1 MKKSIKK
8 AAVLSIT
15 ALMLAFPAMFAGCK
29 NTKNPMDSSTPSYS
43 SEMSSTSSDSSSAS
57 SSGASSDTS
66 ASLIESNGA
75 TEEIVATAILRQGST
90 GNEVKEVQRRLKA
103 WGYYNGSVDGVF
115 GAGTRSA
122 VIAFQ
127 KKNGL
132 TADGVVGKSTYK
144 ALGMN
149 SSYQALAGSSSSG
162 SSSSSSQGVNGFS
175 SSEVYLLAK
184 TIYAE
189 GRGEPYTGQVA
200 IGAVVLNR
208 VRSSQFPNSISGVV
222 YQKHAFTAVT
232 DGQINLTPND
242 TAMKAAKDAVNGWDP
257 TGGALYYYNPAVAT
271 SSWIF
276 DRQTV
281 TVIGKHVFAI

>member
-1 MKKSIKK
+1 MKKSTKRNLI
-8 AAVLSIT
+8 
-15 ALMLAFPAMFAGCK
+15 LA
-29 NTKNPMDSSTPSYS
+29 T
-43 SEMSSTSSDSSSAS
+43 
-57 SSGASSDTS
+57 
-66 ASLIESNGA
+66 
-75 TEEIVATAILRQGST
+75 VATALALTAAASALQIKENRVDTPAQAIVSVQTAVLKQGAT
-90 GNEVKEVQRRLKA
+90 GGEVKEVQRRLKL
-103 WGYYNGSVDGVF
+103 WGYYNGVVDGVF

-122 VIAFQ
+122 VVAFQ

-132 TADGVVGKSTYK
+132 TADGVVGKATYK

-149 SSYQALAGSSSSG
+149 SSYQALLGQGGSQTQTQN
-162 SSSSSSQGVNGFS
+162 QGGYT

-208 VRSSQFPNSISGVV
+208 VRNSAFPNTISGVV
-222 YQKHAFTAVT
+222 YQKHAFTAVS
-232 DGQINLTPND
+232 DGQINLTPNE
-242 TAMKAAKDAVNGWDP
+242 TAMKAARDAINGWDP

-271 SSWIF
+271 SAWIF
-276 DRQTV
+276 DRQTI

>member
-8 AAVLSIT
+8 AILSAAIAGAFTLPVAVT
-15 ALMLAFPAMFAGCK
+15 AAVRSVHNADTIYMQNEQTAV
-29 NTKNPMDSSTPSYS
+29 ST
-43 SEMSSTSSDSSSAS
+43 A
-57 SSGASSDTS
+57 
-66 ASLIESNGA
+66 
-75 TEEIVATAILRQGST
+75 VLRQGAK
-90 GNEVKEVQRRLKA
+90 GGEVKEVQRRLKQ

-115 GAGTRSA
+115 GAGTRAA

-132 TADGVVGKSTYK
+132 KADGVVGKATYQ

-149 SSYQALAGSSSSG
+149 DSYQALNSG
-162 SSSSSSQGVNGFS
+162 TTQTGGMNGFS
-175 SSEVYLLAK
+175 SSEVYLLAR

-189 GRGEPYTGQVA
+189 GRGEPYVGQVA

-208 VRSSQFPNSISGVV
+208 VRNPQFPNTISGVV
-222 YQKHAFTAVT
+222 YQKHAFTAVS
-232 DGQINLTPND
+232 DGQINLTPNE
-242 TAMKAAKDAVNGWDP
+242 TAMKAARDAINGWDP

-271 SSWIF
+271 SAWIF

>member
-1 MKKSIKK
+1 MKKSIRKGVLAVAIAATLTLPAAIGVGVSFVREDSAK
-8 AAVLSIT
+8 TQMEVVLSAAV
-15 ALMLAFPAMFAGCK
+15 
-29 NTKNPMDSSTPSYS
+29 
-43 SEMSSTSSDSSSAS
+43 
-57 SSGASSDTS
+57 
-66 ASLIESNGA
+66 
-75 TEEIVATAILRQGST
+75 LRQGST
-90 GNEVKEVQRRLKA
+90 GGEVKEVQRRLKK

-115 GAGTRSA
+115 GAGTRAA

-132 TADGVVGKSTYK
+132 TADGVVGKATYQ

-149 SSYQALAGSSSSG
+149 DSYNSLAGSTATQTG
-162 SSSSSSQGVNGFS
+162 GMNGFS

-208 VRSSQFPNSISGVV
+208 VSDKAFPNTISGVV
-222 YQKHAFTAVT
+222 YQKHAFTAVS

-242 TAMKAAKDAVNGWDP
+242 TAMKAARDAINGWDP
-257 TGGALYYYNPAVAT
+257 TGGALYYYNPAIAT
-271 SSWIF
+271 SAWIF

>member
-1 MKKSIKK
+1 MKKKTVRIACIALLALGLGGVSATAV
-8 AAVLSIT
+8 AAMQT
-15 ALMLAFPAMFAGCK
+15 
-29 NTKNPMDSSTPSYS
+29 
-43 SEMSSTSSDSSSAS
+43 SEKVVCVAQ
-57 SSGASSDTS
+57 GEENA
-66 ASLIESNGA
+66 IE
-75 TEEIVATAILRQGST
+75 TAILKQGAK
-90 GNEVKEVQRRLKA
+90 GDEVKEVQRRLKN
-103 WGYYNGSVDGVF
+103 WGYYKGKVDGVF

-132 TADGVVGKSTYK
+132 KADGVVGKATYK
-144 ALGMN
+144 ALGMTA
-149 SSYQALAGSSSSG
+149 SYNLLVGSSSSESTKG
-162 SSSSSSQGVNGFS
+162 YT

-208 VRSSQFPNSISGVV
+208 VRNAAFPNTISGVV
-222 YQKHAFTAVT
+222 YQKNAFTAVT
-232 DGQINLTPND
+232 DGQINLAPNE
-242 TAMKAAKDAVNGWDP
+242 TAMRAARDAINGWDP

-271 SSWIF
+271 SAWIF

>member
-8 AAVLSIT
+8 G
-15 ALMLAFPAMFAGCK
+15 ALLA
-29 NTKNPMDSSTPSYS
+29 
-43 SEMSSTSSDSSSAS
+43 
-57 SSGASSDTS
+57 
-66 ASLIESNGA
+66 
-75 TEEIVATAILRQGST
+75 ATAIAFALPIATVKSAKAQYNEQTQICEEVAPAAVIKQGSS
-90 GNEVKEVQRRLKA
+90 GSEVREVQRRLKL
-103 WGYYNGSVDGVF
+103 WGYYKGSVDGVF

-132 TADGVVGKSTYK
+132 KADGVVGKSTYK
-144 ALGMN
+144 ALGMTN
-149 SSYQALAGSSSSG
+149 SYNILAGGASQNGGNSANSGNSGNVGGYSSSD
-162 SSSSSSQGVNGFS
+162 
-175 SSEVYLLAK
+175 VYLLAK

-200 IGAVVLNR
+200 IGAVILNR
-208 VRSSQFPNSISGVV
+208 IRSEDFPNTVSGVV
-222 YQKHAFTAVT
+222 YQKHAFTAVS
-232 DGQINLTPND
+232 DGQINLTPNE
-242 TAMKAAKDAVNGWDP
+242 TAMRAAKDAINGWDP

-271 SSWIF
+271 SAWIF

>member
-1 MKKSIKK
+1 MKKKTGKIAFLAAAALTLGGGL
-8 AAVLSIT
+8 AAVGTRSMIEQEAYVADAHTEAMET
-15 ALMLAFPAMFAGCK
+15 AVLK
-29 NTKNPMDSSTPSYS
+29 
-43 SEMSSTSSDSSSAS
+43 
-57 SSGASSDTS
+57 
-66 ASLIESNGA
+66 
-75 TEEIVATAILRQGST
+75 QGSK
-90 GNEVKEVQRRLKA
+90 GSEVKEVQRRLKN
-103 WGYYNGSVDGVF
+103 WGYYKGSVDGVF
-115 GAGTRSA
+115 GAGTKSA

-132 TADGVVGKSTYK
+132 TADGVVGKATYK
-144 ALGMN
+144 ALGMTA
-149 SSYQALAGSSSSG
+149 SYNLLVGSSSSNSAG
-162 SSSSSSQGVNGFS
+162 TNGYSSSD
-175 SSEVYLLAK
+175 VYLLAK

-208 VRSSQFPNSISGVV
+208 VKNSAFPNTISGVV

-232 DGQINLTPND
+232 DGQINLTPNEP
-242 TAMKAAKDAVNGWDP
+242 AMRAAKDAINGWDP

-276 DRQTV
+276 DRQTI

>member
-1 MKKSIKK
+1 MKKGIKK
-8 AAVLSIT
+8 IVFATLACAALAT
-15 ALMLAFPAMFAGCK
+15 AVIGSGVVA
-29 NTKNPMDSSTPSYS
+29 TSETSSST
-43 SEMSSTSSDSSSAS
+43 
-57 SSGASSDTS
+57 
-66 ASLIESNGA
+66 
-75 TEEIVATAILRQGST
+75 EITTTAQVVAILRQGAK
-90 GNEVKEVQRRLKA
+90 GNEVKEVQRRLKR
-103 WGYYNGSVDGVF
+103 WGYYKGSVDGVF

-144 ALGMN
+144 ALGMTA
-149 SSYQALAGSSSSG
+149 SYGVLAGQSG
-162 SSSSSSQGVNGFS
+162 TNGFTS
-175 SSEVYLLAK
+175 SDVYLLAK

-200 IGAVVLNR
+200 IGAVIMNR
-208 VRSSQFPNSISGVV
+208 IRSADFPNTVSGVV
-222 YQKHAFTAVT
+222 YQKHAFTAVS
-232 DGQINLTPND
+232 DGQINLTPNE
-242 TAMKAAKDAVNGWDP
+242 TAMNAARDAINGWDP

-276 DRQTV
+276 DRQTI

>member
-8 AAVLSIT
+8 GILAVMAACALTTAVTAVGCTMDNFESSSVQTETAVQTAVLKQ
-15 ALMLAFPAMFAGCK
+15 G
-29 NTKNPMDSSTPSYS
+29 
-43 SEMSSTSSDSSSAS
+43 
-57 SSGASSDTS
+57 SSGS
-66 ASLIESNGA
+66 
-75 TEEIVATAILRQGST
+75 
-90 GNEVKEVQRRLKA
+90 EVKEVQRRLKL
-103 WGYYNGSVDGVF
+103 WGYYKGSVDGVF
-115 GAGTRSA
+115 GAGTKSA

-144 ALGMN
+144 ALGMTD
-149 SSYQALAGSSSSG
+149 SYNLLVGNGSSSGQSSNNG
-162 SSSSSSQGVNGFS
+162 YSSSDI
-175 SSEVYLLAK
+175 YLLAK

-208 VRSSQFPNSISGVV
+208 VRSAQFPNTISGVV
-222 YQKHAFTAVT
+222 YQKHAFTAVS

-242 TAMKAAKDAVNGWDP
+242 TAMRAARDAINGWDP
-257 TGGALYYYNPAVAT
+257 TGGAIYYYNPAVAT
-271 SSWIF
+271 SAWIF
-276 DRQTV
+276 DRQTI

>member
-8 AAVLSIT
+8 AVFISLACALILPTATMGFVKATKVYEAENRVEYSDT
-15 ALMLAFPAMFAGCK
+15 AL
-29 NTKNPMDSSTPSYS
+29 
-43 SEMSSTSSDSSSAS
+43 
-57 SSGASSDTS
+57 
-66 ASLIESNGA
+66 
-75 TEEIVATAILRQGST
+75 VAAAVLRQGSK
-90 GNEVKEVQRRLKA
+90 GGEVKEVQRRLKM
-103 WGYYNGSVDGVF
+103 WGYYKGSVDGIF

-122 VIAFQ
+122 VISFQ

-132 TADGVVGKSTYK
+132 TADGVVGKATYR

-149 SSYQALAGSSSSG
+149 SSYQVLANQSSGSG
-162 SSSSSSQGVNGFS
+162 SSSGGVGGYSSSD
-175 SSEVYLLAK
+175 VYLLAK

-208 VRSSQFPNSISGVV
+208 VRSASFPNTVSGVV
-222 YQKHAFTAVT
+222 YQKGAFTAVD
-232 DGQINLTPND
+232 DGQINLTPNE
-242 TAMKAAKDAVNGWDP
+242 TAMKAAKDAMNGWDP
-257 TGGALYYYNPAVAT
+257 SGGALYYYNPAVAT

-276 DRQTV
+276 DRQTI

>member
-8 AAVLSIT
+8 RLAISTAAAILALGAAFAVGEIKSSAKENGYTVSATNESFGADAVNSAAVL
-15 ALMLAFPAMFAGCK
+15 
-29 NTKNPMDSSTPSYS
+29 
-43 SEMSSTSSDSSSAS
+43 
-57 SSGASSDTS
+57 
-66 ASLIESNGA
+66 
-75 TEEIVATAILRQGST
+75 RQGAK
-90 GNEVKEVQRRLKA
+90 GGEVKEVQRRLKQ

-122 VIAFQ
+122 VIKFQ

-132 TADGVVGKSTYK
+132 KADGVVGAATYK

-149 SSYQALAGSSSSG
+149 SSYQVLANKNQGSAQSVG
-162 SSSSSSQGVNGFS
+162 GFS

-208 VRSSQFPNSISGVV
+208 VRDKDFPNTISGVV
-222 YQKHAFTAVT
+222 YQKHAFTAVS
-232 DGQINLTPND
+232 DGQINLTPNE
-242 TAMKAAKDAVNGWDP
+242 TAMKAARDAINGWDP

-276 DRQTV
+276 DRQTI

>member
-8 AAVLSIT
+8 GLAVTAACLTLSLSAAAVGK
-15 ALMLAFPAMFAGCK
+15 AVQK
-29 NTKNPMDSSTPSYS
+29 
-43 SEMSSTSSDSSSAS
+43 
-57 SSGASSDTS
+57 
-66 ASLIESNGA
+66 
-75 TEEIVATAILRQGST
+75 TEERTAAVTEISTAAAILRQGAK
-90 GNEVKEVQRRLKA
+90 GGEVKEVQRRLKL
-103 WGYYNGSVDGVF
+103 WGYYKGSVDGVF

-132 TADGVVGKSTYK
+132 KADGVVGKATYK

-149 SSYQALAGSSSSG
+149 SSYEALVGQAGSSSTG
-162 SSSSSSQGVNGFS
+162 GVNGFS
-175 SSEVYLLAK
+175 SSDVYLLAR

-208 VRSSQFPNSISGVV
+208 VRDNAFPNTVSGVV

-242 TAMKAAKDAVNGWDP
+242 TAMRAARDAINGWDP

-271 SSWIF
+271 SAWIF

>member
-1 MKKSIKK
+1 MQKTVHTGGMSMKKSIKK
-8 AAVLSIT
+8 GLAVTAACLTLSFSALAVEKGIEKAQAETAVTADVTAAAV
-15 ALMLAFPAMFAGCK
+15 
-29 NTKNPMDSSTPSYS
+29 
-43 SEMSSTSSDSSSAS
+43 
-57 SSGASSDTS
+57 
-66 ASLIESNGA
+66 
-75 TEEIVATAILRQGST
+75 LRQGSK
-90 GNEVKEVQRRLKA
+90 GGEVKEVQRRLKL
-103 WGYYNGSVDGVF
+103 WGYYKGSVDGVF

-132 TADGVVGKSTYK
+132 KADGVVGKSTYK

-149 SSYQALAGSSSSG
+149 SSYQVLAGQSGNNSSG
-162 SSSSSSQGVNGFS
+162 SVNGFS
-175 SSEVYLLAK
+175 SSDVYLLAR

-208 VRSSQFPNSISGVV
+208 VRDNAFPNTISGVV
-222 YQKHAFTAVT
+222 YQKHAFTAVS

-242 TAMKAAKDAVNGWDP
+242 TAMKAARDAINGWDP

>member
-8 AAVLSIT
+8 GIFAVAAAFTFSLAVAAVGCTMTDNSESTAMEMEIT
-15 ALMLAFPAMFAGCK
+15 
-29 NTKNPMDSSTPSYS
+29 
-43 SEMSSTSSDSSSAS
+43 E
-57 SSGASSDTS
+57 
-66 ASLIESNGA
+66 
-75 TEEIVATAILRQGST
+75 TAVLKQGSK
-90 GNEVKEVQRRLKA
+90 GSEVTEVQRRLKL
-103 WGYYNGSVDGVF
+103 WGYYKGSVDGVF

-144 ALGMN
+144 ALGMTD
-149 SSYQALAGSSSSG
+149 SYNMLVGSSSSNTSG
-162 SSSSSSQGVNGFS
+162 TNGYSSSD
-175 SSEVYLLAK
+175 VYLLAR

-208 VRSSQFPNSISGVV
+208 VRSPQFPNTISGVV

-232 DGQINLTPND
+232 DGQINLTPNE
-242 TAMKAAKDAVNGWDP
+242 TAMRAARDAISGWDP
-257 TGGALYYYNPAVAT
+257 TGGAIYYYNPAVAT
-271 SSWIF
+271 SAWIF